1 MKRRKAVSP
10 INVTRSRSLAW
21 AARLTQRYARWSD
34 FSRLSM
40 LLYVPA
46 LARTLILLQQ
56 RQLTTLFKLHP
67 QLNLSFNQRH
77 TVTAWTSQVSAPQ
90 MTFVNLLTLAN
101 LATLATTNKSETP
114 LSKSAPSV
122 VEDLRKIRYV
132 RDYDNHQRLAL
143 TLAINRTAT
152 DLATT
157 VNRKFTVQREAQ
169 LRDVATL
176 LTRRVKR
183 ISEPATATAPM
194 AFRAPAATRASA
206 GEPMVEV
213 MRSREA
219 SLSRSFSPAM
229 PSIAPPP
236 LNVEVLADEVMKQ
249 IDRRVIAR
257 RERMGQF

>member
-46 LARTLILLQQ
+46 LARTLILLQR

-114 LSKSAPSV
+114 L
-122 VEDLRKIRYV
+122 
-132 RDYDNHQRLAL
+132 
-143 TLAINRTAT
+143 
-152 DLATT
+152 
-157 VNRKFTVQREAQ
+157 
-169 LRDVATL
+169 
-176 LTRRVKR
+176 
-183 ISEPATATAPM
+183 
-194 AFRAPAATRASA
+194 
-206 GEPMVEV
+206 
-213 MRSREA
+213 
-219 SLSRSFSPAM
+219 
-229 PSIAPPP
+229 
-236 LNVEVLADEVMKQ
+236 
-249 IDRRVIAR
+249 
-257 RERMGQF
+257 